1 MLATLRI
8 FEKITNNLLSCGLTE
23 LVNQNYH
30 WFTISNN
37 NTKRRNNMNGLKIIR
52 TKCNFTIGE
61 IADILNVSR
70 QLVSAWE
77 NSRKEISPK
86 RLRQLSEFFGI
97 DECFFGKI
105 TEEQIQQLNEKAMFL
120 FRYHDKDIFK
130 YRPDEDVKDINRVM
144 VYFRNNEE
152 TSLSEEYNKLKKQQ
166 ENTVERIDMF
176 IGKKLGHMESE
187 MMRMSNYTKIYGEF
201 AELIE
206 SIDEQKSHLKV
217 PYRFEII
224 DVLDAV
230 RLAFG
235 LLDEETVSKY
245 HKSEYFLG
253 RDSDYIFKL
262 AEIIRN
268 HWTPIKDY
276 HENFRANFGKNRP
289 PQNSNPLP
297 NVEVQIEQ
305 MEEKHRQWKESNKL
319 NS

>member
-1 MLATLRI
+1 M
-8 FEKITNNLLSCGLTE
+8 S
-23 LVNQNYH
+23 
-30 WFTISNN
+30 
-37 NTKRRNNMNGLKIIR
+37 GLKIIR
-52 TKCNFTIGE
+52 IRGNLSINE
-61 IADILNVSR
+61 IADILGVSR

-77 NSRKEISPK
+77 NGRKTISK
-86 RLRQLSEFFGI
+86 RRSKQLSEFFGV
-97 DECFFGKI
+97 DECFFGEI
-105 TEEQIQQLNEKAMFL
+105 TEEQKQQLDEKAMFL

-130 YRPDEDVKDINRVM
+130 YKPEENIEDISRVL
-144 VYFRNNEE
+144 VYFRRNDE

-166 ENTVERIDMF
+166 EDTIERIDTF

-187 MMRMSNYTKIYGEF
+187 MMRITNYTKIYGDF
-201 AELIE
+201 AGLIE

-245 HKSEYFLG
+245 HKSEYFVG
-253 RDSDYIFKL
+253 RDSDYILKL

-268 HWTPIKDY
+268 RWTPIKDY
-276 HENFRANFGKNRP
+276 HENLRANFGKNRP

-297 NVEVQIEQ
+297 SVEVQIEQ